1 MSRHESEFTAA
12 EREALYHADAAD
24 QKRRAANPHRCA
36 CGRIDPSVTPDQPR
50 CAICRS
56 AITTANLFGSD
67 LSVLGGAIGG
77 RQREHDLLKKL
88 PQQELSRRLNGS
100 VTGIAPAD
108 PVAVA
113 EIQSLTNAVLH
124 PVSLEEVSL

>member
-12 EREALYHADAAD
+12 EREALYHADMAD
-24 QKRRAANPHRCA
+24 QKRRAANPHRCD
-36 CGRIDPSVTPDQPR
+36 CGRIDSSVTPGQPR
-50 CAICRS
+50 CGICRS

-67 LSVLGGAIGG
+67 HSLPVGAILV
-77 RQREHDLLKKL
+77 RQRE
-88 PQQELSRRLNGS
+88 QELSRRLNGS
-100 VTGIAPAD
+100 VTGRAPAN

-113 EIQSLTNAVLH
+113 EIGSLTNAVLH